1 MTVSDALRHGFLDRG
16 RKHFCNAHTGDVCSL
31 DEALRKGWILTK
43 SNYDKPNRTQAG
55 FSLKGTTTVLHVK
68 AMNAVM
74 LLNYLFSCHRAQCYT
89 QAKFNCCI
97 DNSQLSFSIVKQLP
111 KKARLVQGIIDPTG
125 TETFAKEP
133 KLAKLLRKLKPT
145 LLRCH

>member
-68 AMNAVM
+68 AMNAVIYFYAIVR
-74 LLNYLFSCHRAQCYT
+74 NVISKQSSVCV
-89 QAKFNCCI
+89 
-97 DNSQLSFSIVKQLP
+97 DNS
-111 KKARLVQGIIDPTG
+111 
-125 TETFAKEP
+125 
-133 KLAKLLRKLKPT
+133 
-145 LLRCH
+145 